1 MFNSSHICYSP
12 DPTMFRLCSYAPP
25 NPNSNTEH
33 YHYRSHSLPF
43 RLHLLGL
50 HNAAV
55 QIGFGI
61 ELEEM
66 HRIMLNHLQ
75 HQVRRVF
82 IKATHHLVNYKV
94 WSLNSLQIRHDSELN
109 VVSIEDYVEVCMV

>member
-12 DPTMFRLCSYAPP
+12 DPTLFCLCSSSYAPP
-25 NPNSNTEH
+25 NPISSSEH
-33 YHYRSHSLPF
+33 YHYRSHSLLF

-50 HNAAV
+50 HSAAA
-55 QIGFGI
+55 QIGFG
-61 ELEEM
+61 
-66 HRIMLNHLQ
+66 IMLNHLQ

-94 WSLNSLQIRHDSELN
+94 WSLNSLHIRHDSEAGLN
-109 VVSIEDYVEVCMV
+109 VVSIVDYAEEIMV